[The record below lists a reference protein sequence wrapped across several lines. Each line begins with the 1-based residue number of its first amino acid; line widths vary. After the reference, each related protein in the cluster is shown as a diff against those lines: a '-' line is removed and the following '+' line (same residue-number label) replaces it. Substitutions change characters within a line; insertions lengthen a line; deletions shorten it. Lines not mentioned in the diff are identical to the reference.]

1 MKRFIITSRLLFARL
16 ARGVRQNGRFA
27 AATFMLAMAGLLA
40 GPGVNA
46 QTTLPLNGASGTS
59 TYSSAVSTTGGL
71 TINQIFGAE
80 YLVIAGGGAGGEFRG
95 GGGGAG
101 GYRSSVTGELT
112 GGGGAAESVI
122 PLGAI
127 SHPVVV
133 GNGGQTSGANGANS
147 SFADIVS
154 VGGGGGQR
162 LRIGV
167 SGSAGNSGGS
177 GGGGGGSTVTAGAGG
192 SRTASPVQGFAGGA
206 GFQGGEPYNGGSGG
220 GAGSAGAARTTRT
233 PFDSV
238 GPAGGNGIASLITGT
253 SVTRAGGGSAGSWGN
268 APENQGPTVYPP
280 GEGGTGGGG
289 KGGWDWTGGTL
300 LNPTAGQN
308 NTGSGGGGGKNT
320 GPNPG
325 AAGGSGIVIV
335 RYAGS
340 ELIGLTTIGTGT
352 ITASSYTGNGTNGT
366 SGQLYQVN
374 SFAINSSTTSGTFS
388 FDMSG
393 VDLNDRLGTTMT
405 GTISGGGGLTYTGPG
420 RLTLTAN
427 NTYAGATTVTGSG
440 SILAFA
446 SQAASGSSSGIT
458 IAPGATL
465 DVSGI
470 SGGFTLGSSEPA
482 QSIGGRG
489 TILGNLTF
497 SGSSRLAFD
506 QSGPLLVGSGA
517 ISFASGFGIGNIS
530 GLDENTPLGTYTLLN
545 ETTGGSI
552 NLANLANVGSGN
564 PFNLGDGKSA
574 YFQTGS
580 LQVIVVPEPGSL
592 VGLGL
597 GLAALAVRGRRRDR
611 R

>member
-127 SHPVVV
+127 YHPVVV
-133 GNGGQTSGANGANS
+133 GNGGQTSGANGADS

-154 VGGGGGQR
+154 VGGGGGR
-162 LRIGV
+162 FLAIGV
-167 SGSAGNSGGS
+167 SASAGNSGGS

-220 GAGSAGAARTTRT
+220 GAGSAGAARTANSPNST
-233 PFDSV
+233 V
-238 GPAGGNGIASLITGT
+238 GPAGGNGIASLITGA
-253 SVTRAGGGSAGSWGN
+253 SVTRAGGGSAGSWG
-268 APENQGPTVYPP
+268 GTGSTDFPP

-289 KGGWDWTGGTL
+289 KGGWDWTNGTL

-374 SFAINSSTTSGTFS
+374 SFAIDSSTTSGTFS

-530 GLDENTPLGTYTLLN
+530 GLDENTPIGTYTLLN